1 MNRSKVRRVIKA
13 IAIWLP
19 TLLFA
24 LLFFQVGV
32 VKFAAF
38 DAWSERLAGWGYPAG
53 SNVVIGT
60 VELLCAIALLVPRVA
75 GYAAGTLGAV
85 MLGACGTHLLH
96 GESKNAAFTA
106 VLAVLLFTLAWFRLP
121 RKPSGAAV
129 PQADKV

>member
-1 MNRSKVRRVIKA
+1 MNQSRARRVIKA

-19 TLLFA
+19 TLFFA

-32 VKFAAF
+32 GKFAAF

-53 SNVVIGT
+53 SNVVIGA
-60 VELLCAIALLVPRVA
+60 VELLGAIALLVPRVA
-75 GYAAGTLGAV
+75 GYGAVTLGAV

-96 GESKNAAFTA
+96 GEGKSAAFTA

-121 RKPSGAAV
+121 HKPSGVAV
-129 PQADKV
+129 PQADRV